1 MQAEDTQQ
9 REEIQQRVDERLEE
23 LYERFQPL
31 YETEVSAYY
40 TPGVG
45 YYKPEVPSTD
55 QQRFAICLA
64 TTDGDVYY
72 AGDYDTTFA
81 LQSIAKVFIY
91 GLALETHGRE
101 RVLERVGVEPTGE
114 TFNSIS
120 LIFDERRNRP
130 HTPMVNAGA
139 LVTTDLVEG
148 GKGFEQALERI
159 LCALRAYAGNE
170 NLAVDDEVLDLM
182 LRGSDRNRAISYLM
196 RSFGMISQNVEENLA
211 LYLQQC
217 AVGVTIRDLGVMA
230 ATLANGGKNPVT
242 GKQALAPR
250 FTRDVLS
257 VMHMCGMYDFAGEWA
272 YRVGIPAKSGVSGG
286 IMAVVPGKLGIA
298 VFSPGLDEYGN
309 SVRGVKVCEAISKH
323 LGLHVFAS
331 EEEDVL
337 LGPAGE

>member
-1 MQAEDTQQ
+1 MPSH
-9 REEIQQRVDERLEE
+9 EIQQRVDERLEE

-31 YETEVSAYY
+31 YETEVSTYY
-40 TPGVG
+40 TPGIG
-45 YYKPEVPSTD
+45 YYKPEVPSTE

-64 TTDGDVYY
+64 TTSGEVYF
-72 AGDYDTTFA
+72 AGDHDTAFA

-101 RVLERVGVEPTGE
+101 RVLDRVGVEPTGD
-114 TFNSIS
+114 TFNSVS

-130 HTPMVNAGA
+130 HNPMVNAGA

-148 GKGFEQALERI
+148 GKGSEQALERI
-159 LCALRAYAGNE
+159 LGALRTYAGNE
-170 NLAVDDEVLDLM
+170 NLAVDEEVFELM

-211 LYLQQC
+211 LYLRQC
-217 AVGVTIRDLGVMA
+217 SVNVTIRDLGVMA